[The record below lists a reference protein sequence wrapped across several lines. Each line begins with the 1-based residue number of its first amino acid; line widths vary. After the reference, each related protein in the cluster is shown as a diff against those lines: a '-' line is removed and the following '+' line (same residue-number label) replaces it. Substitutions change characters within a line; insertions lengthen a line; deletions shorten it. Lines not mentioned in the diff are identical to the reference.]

1 MIMNKTTKIVL
12 IGLGV
17 VAVGATAYFLLKPKA
32 TEAETAPVA
41 TESETTT
48 SSTANVKK
56 GKKRGIGR
64 AVLGVAVP
72 ALGAGMLIQKF
83 SEKRKARRASQMS

>member
-41 TESETTT
+41 TESETTS
-48 SSTANVKK
+48 SSTADVKT
-56 GKKRGIGR
+56 GKKRGIGKKL
-64 AVLGVAVP
+64 LGVAIP
-72 ALGAGMLIQKF
+72 ALGAGMLIQRA
-83 SEKRKARRASQMS
+83 SQKRKARRASQMS

>member
-1 MIMNKTTKIVL
+1 MIMNKTTKMVL

-41 TESETTT
+41 TESETATPAT
-48 SSTANVKK
+48 K
-56 GKKRGIGR
+56 GKKRGIGKKI
-64 AVLGVAVP
+64 LGVAIP
-72 ALGAGMLIQKF
+72 ALGAGMLIQRA
-83 SEKRKARRASQMS
+83 SQKRKAKRDTQMA

>member
-41 TESETTT
+41 TESETQAPTT
-48 SSTANVKK
+48 K

-72 ALGAGMLIQKF
+72 AVGAGMLIQKF
-83 SEKRKARRASQMS
+83 SDKRKAKRASKMA

>member
-32 TEAETAPVA
+32 TEAETAPVV
-41 TESETTT
+41 TESETASPAT
-48 SSTANVKK
+48 K
-56 GKKRGIGR
+56 GKKRGIGKKI
-64 AVLGVAVP
+64 LGVAIP
-72 ALGAGMLIQKF
+72 ALGAGMLIQRA
-83 SEKRKARRASQMS
+83 SEKRKAKRATQMA

>member
-32 TEAETAPVA
+32 TEAESAPA
-41 TESETTT
+41 ESAPAE
-48 SSTANVKK
+48 SAPKK
-56 GKKRGIGR
+56 GAKLKKFAKFAI
-64 AVLGVAVP
+64 P
-72 ALGAGMLIQKF
+72 ALGAGILAKRAVD
-83 SEKRKARRASQMS
+83 KRKAKKAVTLV